1 MLSEGIRLALLTLM
15 SAVRRPLLHKLA
27 LLLLAT
33 LVAGM
38 LAACTSTA
46 APTPT
51 TTSDG
56 PPPTATP
63 DPLRPLPTPTIDP
76 LQRTADLL
84 TAAYFIADTVERTMP
99 AVVQVIATVEQT
111 NVFGQTTPGVA
122 QGSGVF
128 FHEEGYILTNEH
140 VVEGAVDVEVV
151 LSNRQRLPVD
161 IIGVDKATDLAVL
174 KVDPQEVE
182 DLVTLRLGDVGRLR
196 IGEWVVAIGSPL
208 GFQGSVT
215 VGVLSA
221 KGRSLGT
228 GGERLD
234 NLLQTDAVINPGNSG
249 GPLLN
254 LNGEVV
260 GINTRVIRESLD
272 GAISI
277 DGMGFAISADTA
289 TAVSQHLIEFG
300 RVVRPRMGIT
310 VQDVTPTAVTE
321 RNLTVDEGAL
331 VVSVAE
337 DSPAARAGI
346 EVNDVIVQVDGI
358 PITGTSQLVL
368 MLLTDYRVGDT
379 IDVEIVRAAV
389 RFTFELTLEEVNFDD
404 EEEQGGGNEGGD
416 EP

>member
-1 MLSEGIRLALLTLM
+1 MRKLTM
-15 SAVRRPLLHKLA
+15 PLLA
-27 LLLLAT
+27 ALAT
-33 LVAGM
+33 GVLAAGM
-38 LAACTSTA
+38 FTACTSTA

-51 TTSDG
+51 PTSDA

-63 DPLRPLPTPTIDP
+63 DPFRALPTPTIDP
-76 LQRTADLL
+76 AQRTADLL

-99 AVVQVIATVEQT
+99 AVVQVLATVEQT

-128 FHEEGYILTNEH
+128 FREDGHILTNEH
-140 VVEGAVDVEVV
+140 VVEGAVEVEVV
-151 LSNRQRLPVD
+151 LSNRQRLPAE
-161 IIGVDKATDLAVL
+161 IIGVDKATDLAVV
-174 KVDPQEVE
+174 KVDPEGVE
-182 DLVTLRLGDVGRLR
+182 DLVMLRLGDVDRLR

-228 GGERLD
+228 GDERLD

-254 LNGEVV
+254 LNGEVI

-272 GAISI
+272 GGVSI

-289 TAVSQHLIEFG
+289 LPVSQHLIEFG
-300 RVVRPRMGIT
+300 RVMRPRMGIT
-310 VQDVTPTAVTE
+310 VQDVTPTSVTE
-321 RNLTVDEGAL
+321 RGLTVDEGAL
-331 VVSVAE
+331 VISVAE
-337 DSPAARAGI
+337 DSPAERAGI
-346 EVNDVIVQVDGI
+346 EVNDVIVQVDGVPVI
-358 PITGTSQLVL
+358 GTSQLVL

-379 IDVEIVRAAV
+379 ISVEVVRAAV

-404 EEEQGGGNEGGD
+404 EEEEAQE

>member
-1 MLSEGIRLALLTLM
+1 MSKLTT
-15 SAVRRPLLHKLA
+15 
-27 LLLLAT
+27 LLLAA
-33 LVAGM
+33 LAAAA
-38 LAACTSTA
+38 LAACTSAA

-51 TTSDG
+51 PTSDA
-56 PPPTATP
+56 PPPTATAGAFG
-63 DPLRPLPTPTIDP
+63 PLPTPTVDP
-76 LQRTADLL
+76 RQRAADLL
-84 TAAYFIADTVERTMP
+84 TAAYFIADTVERVMP
-99 AVVQVIATVEQT
+99 AVVQVLATVEQT

-128 FHEEGYILTNEH
+128 FQEDGYILTNEH
-140 VVEGAVDVEVV
+140 VVEGAVEVEVV
-151 LSNRQRLPVD
+151 LSNRQRLPAEIV
-161 IIGVDKATDLAVL
+161 GVDKATDLAVV
-174 KVDPQEVE
+174 KVDPGEVD
-182 DLVTLRLGDVGRLR
+182 DLVTLRLGDVNRLR
-196 IGEWVVAIGSPL
+196 IGEWLVAIGSPL

-254 LNGEVV
+254 LSGEVV
-260 GINTRVIRESLD
+260 GINTRVIRESVD
-272 GAISI
+272 GAVSI
-277 DGMGFAISADTA
+277 DGMGFAISADTVIP
-289 TAVSQHLIEFG
+289 VSRHLIEFG

-321 RNLTVDEGAL
+321 RGLTVDEGAL

-337 DSPAARAGI
+337 DSPAQRAGI
-346 EVNDVIVQVDGI
+346 EVDDVIIRVNGV
-358 PITGTSQLVL
+358 PVTGTSQLVL

-379 IDVEIVRAAV
+379 IDVEVARAAV
-389 RFTFELTLEEVNFDD
+389 RFTFELTLEEVTF
-404 EEEQGGGNEGGD
+404 EEEEEEEDGEGEE

>member
-1 MLSEGIRLALLTLM
+1 M
-15 SAVRRPLLHKLA
+15 HKLA

>member
-1 MLSEGIRLALLTLM
+1 MRKLML
-15 SAVRRPLLHKLA
+15 PLLVALTTAVLA
-27 LLLLAT
+27 
-33 LVAGM
+33 AGM
-38 LAACTSTA
+38 FAACTSTA

-51 TTSDG
+51 ATSEG
-56 PPPTATP
+56 PTPTATP
-63 DPLRPLPTPTIDP
+63 DPFRPLPTPTIDAA
-76 LQRTADLL
+76 QRTADLL

-99 AVVQVIATVEQT
+99 AVVQVLATVEQT

-128 FHEEGYILTNEH
+128 FREEGYILSNEH
-140 VVEGAVDVEVV
+140 VVEGATDVEVV
-151 LSNRQRLPVD
+151 LSNRQRLPAE

-174 KVDPQEVE
+174 KVDPEEVD
-182 DLVTLRLGDVGRLR
+182 DLVILRLGDVDRLR

-228 GGERLD
+228 GDQRLD

-254 LNGEVV
+254 LNGEVI

-272 GAISI
+272 GGVSI

-289 TAVSQHLIEFG
+289 IPISQHLIESG

-331 VVSVAE
+331 VISVAD
-337 DSPAARAGI
+337 DSPASRAGL
-346 EVNDVIVQVDGI
+346 EVNDVIVQVDGV
-358 PITGTSQLVL
+358 PIIGTSQLVL

-379 IDVEIVRAAV
+379 ISVEVVRAAV
-389 RFTFELTLEEVNFDD
+389 RFTFELTLEEVNFDGEAEGRD
-404 EEEQGGGNEGGD
+404 DEGGD

>member
-1 MLSEGIRLALLTLM
+1 MLTL
-15 SAVRRPLLHKLA
+15 AVLA
-27 LLLLAT
+27 AAALA
-33 LVAGM
+33 AGVFAAGVF
-38 LAACTSTA
+38 AACTSTA

-51 TTSDG
+51 PASEG
-56 PPPTATP
+56 PAPTATP
-63 DPLRPLPTPTIDP
+63 DPFGPLPTPAIDAA
-76 LQRTADLL
+76 QRAADLL

-99 AVVQVIATVEQT
+99 AVVQVLATVEQT

-128 FHEEGYILTNEH
+128 FDKEGYLLTNDH
-140 VVEGAVDVEVV
+140 VVDGAVEVEVV
-151 LSNRQRLPVD
+151 LSNRQRLPAE
-161 IIGVDKATDLAVL
+161 IIGTDKATDLAVL
-174 KVDPQEVE
+174 KVDPDEVE
-182 DLVTLRLGDVGRLR
+182 DLVTLRLGNVDALR

-228 GGERLD
+228 GTDRLD

-254 LNGEVV
+254 LTGQVV
-260 GINTRVIRESLD
+260 GINTRVIRESLS
-272 GAISI
+272 GGVSV

-289 TAVSQHLIEFG
+289 VPVAQHLIEFG

-321 RNLTVDEGAL
+321 RGLTVDEGAL

-337 DSPAARAGI
+337 DSPADRAGI
-346 EVNDVIVQVDGI
+346 EVNDVIVQVDGV

-379 IDVEIVRAAV
+379 IRVEVVRAAV
-389 RFTFELTLEEVNFDD
+389 RFTFELELEEVMFD
-404 EEEQGGGNEGGD
+404 EEEESDDEDSGEGED

>member
-1 MLSEGIRLALLTLM
+1 M
-15 SAVRRPLLHKLA
+15 SDVERPLLRNLTMLVIVALA
-27 LLLLAT
+27 
-33 LVAGM
+33 AGM

-51 TTSDG
+51 PTSEG

-63 DPLRPLPTPTIDP
+63 DPFRPLPTPTIDP
-76 LQRTADLL
+76 VQRQADLL
-84 TAAYFIADTVERTMP
+84 TAAFFIADTVERTMP
-99 AVVQVIATVEQT
+99 AVVQVLATVEET
-111 NVFGQTTPGVA
+111 TVFGQTTPGA

-128 FHEEGYILTNEH
+128 FHEDGYLLTNDH
-140 VVEGAVDVEVV
+140 VIAGATEVEVV
-151 LSNRQRLPVD
+151 LSNRQRLPAE
-161 IIGVDKATDLAVL
+161 IIGTDRATDLAVL
-174 KVDPQEVE
+174 KVDPEEVE
-182 DLVTLRLGDVGRLR
+182 DLVILRLGDVDRLR
-196 IGEWVVAIGSPL
+196 IGEWLVAIGSPL

-228 GGERLD
+228 GDERLD

-260 GINTRVIRESLD
+260 GINTRVIRESLS
-272 GAISI
+272 GGVSI

-289 TAVSQHLIEFG
+289 IPVSQHLIEFG

-321 RNLTVDEGAL
+321 RGLTVDEGAL
-331 VVSVAE
+331 VISVAE
-337 DSPAARAGI
+337 DSPAKRTGL
-346 EVNDVIVQVDGI
+346 EVDDVIVQVDGV

-379 IDVEIVRAAV
+379 ISVEIVRAAV
-389 RFTFELTLEEVNFDD
+389 RFTFELTLEEVTFGED
-404 EEEQGGGNEGGD
+404 EEGED